1 MEDSRK
7 DILEQVRRLMP
18 ARTLDLLARPLS
30 RVEAR
35 VVAERQAYA
44 LLRGLGITKP
54 SVDIELVA
62 ELPEIEVVVVPGL
75 ASSGYSQ
82 WNPRKRQWLVQ
93 INADDS
99 LWRCRSSLAHEMKHI
114 LDDPFREALYP
125 GWRRDDAAGSA
136 EAEAL
141 CDYFAGCV
149 LVPRPWLEQAWRAG
163 MRARTALASVFDV
176 SEALI
181 GVRLRQVGLERVRPA
196 SRKWRG
202 DSRTAYRRSGVA
214 IRRAGVGL
222 RQAATSPVGALCPG
236 GAL

>member
-7 DILEQVRRLMP
+7 DILEAVRRLMP

-30 RVEAR
+30 RTEAR

-44 LLRGLGITKP
+44 LLRALGITKP

-62 ELPEIEVVVVPGL
+62 ELPEVEVVVVPDL
-75 ASSGYSQ
+75 PSSGTSQ
-82 WNPRKRQWLVQ
+82 WNPKQRQWLVR

-114 LDDPFREALYP
+114 LDDPFREVLYP
-125 GWRRDDAAGSA
+125 TWRRNDDHSPV
-136 EAEAL
+136 EAEEL

-149 LVPRPWLEQAWRAG
+149 LVPKPWLRQAWRRG
-163 MRARTALASVFDV
+163 ITSHTALASLFDV

-181 GVRLRQVGLERVRPA
+181 GVRLRQVGLEPVRQERRA
-196 SRKWRG
+196 WRG
-202 DSRTAYRRSGVA
+202 QPDTAYRRG
-214 IRRAGVGL
+214 RAAVRQASSGL
-222 RQAATSPVGALCPG
+222 RRVAVAPNSSWCAG